1 MIRFL
6 RRLRQLFII
15 NVRWR
20 NYTFGKNPYIGK
32 SVYMWAKNSIT
43 IGDDFYIG
51 KYSQIECDAIIGND
65 VLFAN
70 YVALVGR
77 HDHNYSEIGTS
88 MRQAAAIRDKEYDW
102 KGLNEK
108 VVIEDDVWIGH
119 GSIILSGTTIG
130 RGSIIAAGSLVTG
143 DVEPYSIYGGNPAK
157 KIKNRFSSGED
168 KAEHIRRYELK
179 HEKKHSG
186 AQKGQKEIPI

>member
-1 MIRFL
+1 
-6 RRLRQLFII
+6 
-15 NVRWR
+15 
-20 NYTFGKNPYIGK
+20 
-32 SVYMWAKNSIT
+32 MWARNSIK
-43 IGDDFYIG
+43 IGDNFYIG

-77 HDHNYSEIGTS
+77 YDHNYSEIGIS
-88 MRQAAAIRDKEYDW
+88 IRQAAAIRDKEYNW

-130 RGSIIAAGSLVTG
+130 RGSIIAAGSVVTG
-143 DVEPYSIYGGNPAK
+143 DVEPYSIYGGNPAA

-168 KAEHIRRYELK
+168 KDEHIRRYEQK
-179 HEKKHSG
+179 HVRHHAG
-186 AQKGQKEIPI
+186 AKKGQKRIPIL